1 MPEHIVT
8 YLSAA
13 YIRLLGG
20 IKCALYNHPL
30 VGLQY
35 VLTYL
40 CRAFVLLV
48 VLFREN
54 NIPPEIQ
61 TKSMSRVSIIVVF
74 IYNSFQVLLWVV
86 Y

>member
-1 MPEHIVT
+1 MT
-8 YLSAA
+8 YLSEV

-20 IKCALYNHPL
+20 IKCALYSHPL

-54 NIPPEIQ
+54 NVPPEIQ
-61 TKSMSRVSIIVVF
+61 TKSMSRVSMIVVF
-74 IYNSFQVLLWVV
+74 IYSSFRV
-86 Y
+86 